1 MLRVEN
7 LNFYYGPRKVLDGL
21 SFAVQKGKLVGF
33 LGPNGAGKTTTMNL
47 ITGLY
52 YTTQGEIFVGNHS
65 MSKNPLEAKK
75 HVGFLPEHA
84 PLYPD
89 MTVGDYLQFVASVK
103 GVLPENLNQFVKE
116 AIAKT
121 GLQDVQERLIARL
134 SKGYKQRVGLAQA
147 IVCKP
152 DLIVLDEPTVG
163 FDPQQVN
170 EFKKLLMSLR
180 GEHTVLWSTHILAD
194 VEDTCDEV
202 VVIRNGKILTQGA
215 PSQIQSNHLGLRE
228 LVLTVKVPS
237 TSFLQKLQAVDGI
250 KKVEFVAEKSR
261 YHVLYAQDSVTDQ
274 VLELA
279 ASEKVGVVKMESD
292 RRDLETLFLELTQ
305 ADTVKE
311 AP

>member
-21 SFAVQKGKLVGF
+21 SFQVQKGKLVGF

-47 ITGLY
+47 ITGLF
-52 YTTQGEIFVGNHS
+52 YTTDGEIFIGDHS
-65 MSKNPLEAKK
+65 MSKAPLEAKK

-89 MTVGDYLQFVASVK
+89 MTVESYLHFVAAVK
-103 GVLPENLNQFVKE
+103 GVSRGNLNLFVKD

-121 GLQDVQERLIARL
+121 GLGEMAERLISRL
-134 SKGYKQRVGLAQA
+134 SKGFKQRVGLAQA
-147 IVCKP
+147 IVSKP

-170 EFKKLLMSLR
+170 EFKKLLISLK

-202 VVIRNGKILTQGA
+202 VVIGKGKIITQGA

-228 LVLTVKVPS
+228 LVLTVKMPS
-237 TSFLQKLQAVDGI
+237 QAFLEKLQNLPGVQ
-250 KKVEFVAEKSR
+250 KVQFLKEKSR
-261 YHVLYAQDSVTDQ
+261 YHILYAKDEVPDG

-279 ASEKVGVVKMESD
+279 ALQKVGVVQMESD

-305 ADTVKE
+305 AEDKKGVE
-311 AP
+311 